1 MEGREQMTGR
11 TAKCRLD
18 SKDQTSQTGN
28 VCTDTEA
35 MEPSLPKKEEKSL
48 YIVVMVICLGL
59 CPKGWNGKM
68 ILEDIYG
75 VRRSRTWPLD
85 SVLEENKS
93 TKMQFIAGFC
103 S

>member
-48 YIVVMVICLGL
+48 YIVMVICLGL
-59 CPKGWNGKM
+59 CPKGWKWQDDFRGY
-68 ILEDIYG
+68 I
-75 VRRSRTWPLD
+75 RS
-85 SVLEENKS
+85 E
-93 TKMQFIAGFC
+93 TK
-103 S
+103 